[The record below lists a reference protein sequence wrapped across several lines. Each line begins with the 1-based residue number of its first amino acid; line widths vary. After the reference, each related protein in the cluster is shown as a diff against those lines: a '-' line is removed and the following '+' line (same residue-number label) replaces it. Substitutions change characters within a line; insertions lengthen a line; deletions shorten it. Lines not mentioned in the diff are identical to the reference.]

1 MGAPCPE
8 RGDAHCDV
16 CDVPIIEHL
25 TANQPTVALFCAIL
39 IAFCDTLRR
48 RSRLPTRMIIR
59 YTPSLPRAI
68 VYFTTFPLQP
78 FDATVQTRR
87 HALLLP
93 APTAFSPF
101 HCSPFCRPA
110 LALHRADH
118 AHTRPR
124 PPPANTTPDARSLAR
139 THARRPLLTSRESLQ
154 YAPPSGR
161 RHNPLGSSSAGIM
174 SIYRAIAHAPG
185 NTSAVN

>member
-87 HALLLP
+87 HR
-93 APTAFSPF
+93 F
-101 HCSPFCRPA
+101 
-110 LALHRADH
+110 LALPLLSLQPPGSGLASRRSRSHPSETAPSQYD
-118 AHTRPR
+118 TR
-124 PPPANTTPDARSLAR
+124 RSLAR
-139 THARRPLLTSRESLQ
+139 THTRTPPVAHIPRVPSVCATLGPSPQSARQLFSWDHE
-154 YAPPSGR
+154 
-161 RHNPLGSSSAGIM
+161 HI
-174 SIYRAIAHAPG
+174 
-185 NTSAVN
+185 